1 MLHMSPKYPCIH
13 SPLAL
18 LVAAVLAACITPVPT
33 QRRTVAVGAG
43 TCSQPLYP
51 AEARRSEA
59 TGTTTLEF
67 EVNAEG
73 KVTRIAIIGS
83 SGESLGHK
91 SLDSL
96 ALETLSKCVF
106 PAAPGLLPATA
117 KISYVWQ
124 LKD

>member
-1 MLHMSPKYPCIH
+1 M
-13 SPLAL
+13 AAV
-18 LVAAVLAACITPVPT
+18 VAACTTPVLT
-33 QRRTVAVGAG
+33 QRRTVVVGAG
-43 TCSQPLYP
+43 TCSQPPYP

-67 EVNAEG
+67 EVNAAG
-73 KVTRIAIIGS
+73 KVTRIAILGA
-83 SGESLGHK
+83 SGESPGHK
-91 SLDSL
+91 ELDSL

-106 PAAPGLLPATA
+106 SAALGFLPATA